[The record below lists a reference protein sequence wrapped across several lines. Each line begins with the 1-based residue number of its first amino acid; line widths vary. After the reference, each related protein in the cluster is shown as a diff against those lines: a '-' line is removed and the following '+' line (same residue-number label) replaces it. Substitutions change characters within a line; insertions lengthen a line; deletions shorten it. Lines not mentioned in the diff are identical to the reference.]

1 MPISSEGREHIA
13 YLRAVRDH
21 GFDADL
27 RCSIRWALTRI
38 EKLEADVIELK
49 SFRPKRPFLTQVQAD
64 ADVEPNIQLNEPL
77 AVSRRFDMTDPRFRK

>member
-49 SFRPKRPFLTQVQAD
+49 SFRPKRPFVTQVQAD
-64 ADVEPNIQLNEPL
+64 AEVDPL
-77 AVSRRFDMTDPRFRK
+77 KDPRFMAKRREPRGYDDF